1 MQGVS
6 SGLFAAPSAVKAN
19 TRQHAALE
27 ICEKFFFIKEYV
39 SMVWL
44 GTSAY
49 ETNLSMYE
57 LINAHR
63 SQQHRSFPAVPS
75 KCLF

>member
-27 ICEKFFFIKEYV
+27 ICEKF
-39 SMVWL
+39 
-44 GTSAY
+44 
-49 ETNLSMYE
+49 
-57 LINAHR
+57 
-63 SQQHRSFPAVPS
+63 
-75 KCLF
+75 LFHKIICEHGVIGNFSL